1 VRSNTRA
8 AACFL
13 ALALA
18 AGVAHG
24 QASPKGAPDP
34 APAMA
39 TPKGGPDSASAQP
52 APKGGPDPVAILAA
66 AKAASGGAAWNDVA
80 VQHTLV
86 ALMAGGF
93 SGEAERWS
101 EIATGR
107 SLMRFSLGPIAGT
120 MGYDGAVAWS
130 QDPSGSTRVGSD
142 KTEAELAANAA
153 YRDQLAFWFPARHAA
168 AIVYKRRATVDGA
181 EFDVVGV
188 TPDGGRE
195 FEMWIDAETKLIG
208 RLVEREAQGLRT
220 EVYSDWKDV
229 RGVKIPFRVRVLRAD
244 PKADEIVVIERI
256 EFDGPLAGIN
266 FAKPN

>member
-1 VRSNTRA
+1 VRSFVCA
-8 AACFL
+8 VACCA

-24 QASPKGAPDP
+24 QTTAKGGAEPTSAQTAPKSAPGP
-34 APAMA
+34 APAE
-39 TPKGGPDSASAQP
+39 P
-52 APKGGPDPVAILAA
+52 APTAGPDPVAILAA
-66 AKAASGGAAWNDVA
+66 AKTASGGTAWNDIA
-80 VQHTLV
+80 IQHTLV

-107 SLMRFSLGPIAGT
+107 SLLRYSLGPIAGT
-120 MGYDGAVAWS
+120 MGFDGTVAWS
-130 QDPSGSTRVGSD
+130 QDPSGNTRVGNDAS
-142 KTEAELAANAA
+142 EAELAANAA

-168 AIVYKRRATVDGA
+168 TVAYKRRATVDSA
-181 EFDVVGV
+181 DFDVIGI
-188 TPDGGRE
+188 TPNGGRE

-208 RLVEREAQGLRT
+208 RLVEREAQGSRT